1 MHTHRLYEKR
11 YNIFHR
17 FLFIVSFSE
26 TYLSPNKSRFTFNSY
41 SVDGRIVSNIPM
53 EHTWQTCGN
62 RNNRYIFRGAFTNS
76 SLLYKHEDSFTIRVD
91 ISGIKTYA
99 SGVILFE
106 FGISTGS
113 IERRNLLGPHDAA
126 FYGWAL
132 KILNSEKEVAL
143 INTKGEIIQSYTV
156 SALDKTSYTFHI
168 QLNSNKIMT
177 LKSNN
182 KNGILLDETSSL
194 QENYKIG
201 FAKICSPSEAHV
213 TARLMSTTVEFN
225 NSTLYPN
232 LYIATDRKSISNK
245 HLPSFS
251 RRKIEDITFQDIML
265 SACDTTC
272 VYVMHFRVNSPT
284 TAEIFS
290 LVLTNSQFL
299 PSAHNNITLFTYTS
313 CKVSNVMTYASHCIK
328 IKQNDAKSSVF
339 VLESNKWHTVT
350 ILLNRKQKSASF
362 FVGNYK
368 IEVENGY
375 LFERDTP
382 ILRWVMLTAEDSVEM
397 RMGHRDEFDI
407 LIWIMYHVSTFT
419 NNMSSIITTAYP
431 YIIFIIMI
439 YSIINLC
446 TGRETDIQVPVTAIP
461 KILPRRRFPFRRRR

>member
-26 TYLSPNKSRFTFNSY
+26 TYLSPNKSRFTFNCY

-53 EHTWQTCGN
+53 ENTWQTRGN
-62 RNNRYIFRGAFTNS
+62 RNNGYIFRGAFTNS

-113 IERRNLLGPHDAA
+113 IERRNLLGPRDSA

-143 INTKGEIIQSYTV
+143 FNTNGDIIQSDTV

-168 QLNSNKIMT
+168 QLNSNNIIA
-177 LKSNN
+177 LKLNN
-182 KNGILLDETSSL
+182 KNGNLLDVTGSL
-194 QENYKIG
+194 QGNYKLG
-201 FAKICSPSEAHV
+201 FANICSPSETRV

-251 RRKIEDITFQDIML
+251 RRKIEDIAFQDIML

-272 VYVMHFRVNSPT
+272 VYVIDFRVTSPT
-284 TAEIFS
+284 TAKIFS

-299 PSAHNNITLFTYTS
+299 PSAYFNITLFTYTS
-313 CKVSNVMTYASHCIK
+313 CKVSNFMTYASHCIE
-328 IKQNDAKSSVF
+328 IKRDEAKSSFF
-339 VLESNKWHTVT
+339 VLESKIWHTVT

-362 FVGNYK
+362 FVGNHK
-368 IEVENGY
+368 VEVENG
-375 LFERDTP
+375 
-382 ILRWVMLTAEDSVEM
+382 
-397 RMGHRDEFDI
+397 
-407 LIWIMYHVSTFT
+407 LI
-419 NNMSSIITTAYP
+419 
-431 YIIFIIMI
+431 
-439 YSIINLC
+439 
-446 TGRETDIQVPVTAIP
+446 PV
-461 KILPRRRFPFRRRR
+461 

>member
-1 MHTHRLYEKR
+1 MFLKTLFI
-11 YNIFHR
+11 NVFHR
-17 FLFIVSFSE
+17 FLLIVSFSE
-26 TYLSPNKSRFTFNSY
+26 TYLSPSKSRFTFNCY
-41 SVDGRIVSNIPM
+41 SVDGRTVSNIPM
-53 EHTWQTCGN
+53 ENTWQTCGN

-113 IERRNLLGPHDAA
+113 IERRTLLGPHDAA

-143 INTKGEIIQSYTV
+143 INTKGDIIQSDTV

-194 QENYKIG
+194 QGNYKLG
-201 FAKICSPSEAHV
+201 FAKICSPSEARV

-245 HLPSFS
+245 HLSSFS
-251 RRKIEDITFQDIML
+251 RRKIEDIALQDFML
-265 SACDTTC
+265 SACDTSC
-272 VYVMHFRVNSPT
+272 VYVMNFRVNSPT

-299 PSAHNNITLFTYTS
+299 PSAYYNITLFTYTS
-313 CKVSNVMTYASHCIK
+313 CKVSNFRTYASHCIK
-328 IKQNDAKSSVF
+328 IKQNDAKSSFF
-339 VLESNKWHTVT
+339 VLEPNKWHTVT

-362 FVGNYK
+362 FVGNHK

-375 LFERDTP
+375 LFARDTP
-382 ILRWVMLTAEDSVEM
+382 ILRWVMLTAEDSVEI

-407 LIWIMYHVSTFT
+407 LTWIMYHVSSFT
-419 NNMSSIITTAYP
+419 NNISSIITTAYP
-431 YIIFIIMI
+431 YLIFIIMI

-446 TGRETDIQVPVTAIP
+446 YGRETDIQVPVRAIP
-461 KILPRRRFPFRRRR
+461 NVLPRRRFPFRRRR

>member
-1 MHTHRLYEKR
+1 
-11 YNIFHR
+11 
-17 FLFIVSFSE
+17 
-26 TYLSPNKSRFTFNSY
+26 
-41 SVDGRIVSNIPM
+41 M
-53 EHTWQTCGN
+53 ENTWQTCGN
-62 RNNRYIFRGAFTNS
+62 RNNRYIFRGVFTNS
-76 SLLYKHEDSFTIRVD
+76 SLLYKHEDSLIIRVD
-91 ISGIKTYA
+91 IIKTYA

-113 IERRNLLGPHDAA
+113 IERRNLLGPRDSA

-143 INTKGEIIQSYTV
+143 INTNGEIIQSDTV

-168 QLNSNKIMT
+168 QLNSNKIIA
-177 LKSNN
+177 LKSND
-182 KNGILLDETSSL
+182 KNGILLDETISL
-194 QENYKIG
+194 QGNYKLG
-201 FAKICSPSEAHV
+201 FAKICSASEARV
-213 TARLMSTTVEFN
+213 TAKLMSTTMEFN

-251 RRKIEDITFQDIML
+251 RRKIEDIAFQDVML

-272 VYVMHFRVNSPT
+272 VYVMNFRVTSPT

-299 PSAHNNITLFTYTS
+299 PSAYYNITLFTYTS
-313 CKVSNVMTYASHCIK
+313 CKVSNFMTYASHCIR
-328 IKQNDAKSSVF
+328 ITQDDAKSSFF

-362 FVGNYK
+362 FVGNHK

-382 ILRWVMLTAEDSVEM
+382 IIRWVMLTAEDSVEI

-407 LIWIMYHVSTFT
+407 LTWIMYHVSTFT
-419 NNMSSIITTAYP
+419 NNMWSIIATAYP
-431 YIIFIIMI
+431 YLIFLLLIFCIICPCF
-439 YSIINLC
+439 
-446 TGRETDIQVPVTAIP
+446 GRETDIQVPVTANP
-461 KILPRRRFPFRRRR
+461 RILPRRRFLIRRRR